1 MEKIKNISKMIY
13 DNAMLIIA
21 FASFV
26 LFCIAGIVKED
37 MDSAI
42 LFHIIM
48 WSSLIVHSLFMIER
62 KIDKFNMSTFCN
74 KNCRLLIAK
83 EKD

>member
-42 LFHIIM
+42 LFQIIM
-48 WSSLIVHSLFMIER
+48 WGSLTGHALWRIER
-62 KIDKFNMSTFCN
+62 KIDIEFNFPKTTNFYN
-74 KNCRLLIAK
+74 LL
-83 EKD
+83 E